1 MKNNIDIVIFTKT
14 ESGDNNL
21 NRIIANDINEFKDN
35 LKNVSDYKYV
45 TEWIFEVIHLDE
57 RLNKGDIASILD
69 EELGEEI

>member
-21 NRIIANDINEFKDN
+21 DRIIANDIE
-35 LKNVSDYKYV
+35 
-45 TEWIFEVIHLDE
+45 
-57 RLNKGDIASILD
+57 GDIASILD